1 MSVIGKIL
9 QETTDHPVTATNKI
23 RARHQ
28 KQLPCYHPSITLFII
43 TILRTT
49 MHPSH
54 KSFSIL
60 LSLLV
65 VKLALGFTP
74 SLPTAT
80 LLSTKTFSSNTRPL
94 FAKAAAYDEQIAAN
108 KDFLLQAAITK
119 CEDPAEVLTALE
131 SLEKLMREKRKK
143 EGTKV
148 AQQVLDNLTG
158 EWRLIFTTGTKKTQ
172 ERTGK
177 INYFPLKAIQ
187 AFDATTDPMNIE
199 NAIYAG
205 DFALIKFRGDF
216 EFDLNRSKLEFE
228 FDNIAIL
235 GFNINLK
242 KGEAAQL
249 GAKTGLGS
257 DSNVKNAEKGKKAF
271 FNWISADDNIA
282 TARGGGG
289 GIALWQRVAS
299 E

>member
-1 MSVIGKIL
+1 MNLAFVQLNVIGKD
-9 QETTDHPVTATNKI
+9 TFNKDSNKQQHKSSLSY
-23 RARHQ
+23 RASTSPFHNYNR
-28 KQLPCYHPSITLFII
+28 S
-43 TILRTT
+43 T
-49 MHPSH
+49 MHSIRRSL
-54 KSFSIL
+54 SFL

-65 VKLALGFTP
+65 VKLAIGFTP
-74 SLPTAT
+74 SLPSTT
-80 LLSTKTFSSNTRPL
+80 LSFTRSFSSNIPL
-94 FAKAAAYDEQIAAN
+94 SAKPAAYDEQIAAN
-108 KDFLLQAAITK
+108 KDFLRQAAITK
-119 CEDPAEVLTALE
+119 CEDPEEVLTALE

-143 EGTKV
+143 EGKQV

-187 AFDATTDPMNIE
+187 AFDATKDPMYIE

-257 DSNVKNAEKGKKAF
+257 ESNVKNAEKGKKAF
-271 FNWISADDNIA
+271 FNWISADGDIA

-289 GIALWQRVAS
+289 GIALWQKVTS

>member
-1 MSVIGKIL
+1 
-9 QETTDHPVTATNKI
+9 
-23 RARHQ
+23 
-28 KQLPCYHPSITLFII
+28 
-43 TILRTT
+43 
-49 MHPSH
+49 MHPTR

-65 VKLALGFTP
+65 VKLAVGFTP
-74 SLPTAT
+74 SFPTAT
-80 LLSTKTFSSNTRPL
+80 LLSTRSFSSSNTRPL
-94 FAKAAAYDEQIAAN
+94 SAKAAEYDETIAAN
-108 KDFLLQAAITK
+108 KDFLRQAAITK
-119 CEDPAEVLTALE
+119 CEDPEEVLTALE

-187 AFDATTDPMNIE
+187 TFDATKDPMYIE

-249 GAKTGLGS
+249 GAKTGLGA

-271 FNWISADDNIA
+271 FNWISADGDIA

-289 GIALWQRVAS
+289 GIALWQRVTS